1 MDARSER
8 KFLEKLP
15 NRVCLIF
22 LFLIFVLKSV
32 FDVRRGPRVMLKRRL
47 MSFLCPLEIDVDFKI
62 IIKFVMD
69 HYYIFIQ

>member
-1 MDARSER
+1 
-8 KFLEKLP
+8 
-15 NRVCLIF
+15 
-22 LFLIFVLKSV
+22 
-32 FDVRRGPRVMLKRRL
+32 MLKRRL